1 VPVSISNKNIPPT
14 VMQNAMKMTN
24 DILKFQQE
32 CFKHYLNDIREKII
46 EFPEKYL
53 FPDGNPI
60 LPILPVKTEKKKI
73 MFVGAFPSARFE
85 NRNGLLIPT
94 ANNLSPFGKEEYFDG
109 QQIRKQASRE
119 VLEEE
124 FFSKLNINA
133 DEHWITDLV
142 KVYLMPEKHIKNCI
156 QINPNIKYVDT
167 HKLLKRIA
175 IASKE
180 WFYREVEICKPRLII
195 TFGEVVARV
204 IKSDFNT
211 ENRELLNGQIKQ
223 TKILGTDY
231 NICHLP
237 HPEIVR
243 RNKEWRDNNSK
254 IMRQLSQ
261 EISNLF
267 NKN

>member
-1 VPVSISNKNIPPT
+1 
-14 VMQNAMKMTN
+14 MKMTN

-119 VLEEE
+119 VLEE
-124 FFSKLNINA
+124 
-133 DEHWITDLV
+133 
-142 KVYLMPEKHIKNCI
+142 
-156 QINPNIKYVDT
+156 
-167 HKLLKRIA
+167 
-175 IASKE
+175 
-180 WFYREVEICKPRLII
+180 
-195 TFGEVVARV
+195 
-204 IKSDFNT
+204 
-211 ENRELLNGQIKQ
+211 
-223 TKILGTDY
+223 
-231 NICHLP
+231 
-237 HPEIVR
+237 
-243 RNKEWRDNNSK
+243 
-254 IMRQLSQ
+254 
-261 EISNLF
+261 
-267 NKN
+267 

>member
-1 VPVSISNKNIPPT
+1 MQSVV
-14 VMQNAMKMTN
+14 QNAMKMTN

-32 CFKHYLNDIREKII
+32 CFKHYLNDIREKIT

-60 LPILPVKTEKKKI
+60 LPVLPVRTGKENL

-109 QQIRKQASRE
+109 QQIRKQTSRE
-119 VLEEE
+119 VLEKE

-133 DEHWITDLV
+133 DEHWLTDLV

-156 QINPNIKYVDT
+156 QINPNLKYINT
-167 HKLLKRIA
+167 HKLFKRIA
-175 IASKE
+175 IASKK
-180 WFYREVEICKPRLII
+180 WFYKEVGTCKPKLII

-204 IKSDFNT
+204 IQSDFKTN
-211 ENRELLNGQIKQ
+211 NQELLSGQISQ
-223 TKILGTDY
+223 VRILDSDY

-243 RNKEWRDNNSK
+243 RNKEWQNNNSI
-254 IMRQLSQ
+254 IMSQLSQ
-261 EISNLF
+261 EIKKFL
-267 NKN
+267 NKK

>member
-1 VPVSISNKNIPPT
+1 
-14 VMQNAMKMTN
+14 MKTTN

-32 CFKHYLNDIREKII
+32 CFKHYLNDIREKIT

-60 LPILPVKTEKKKI
+60 LPILPVKTEKKKL

-119 VLEEE
+119 VLEED
-124 FFSKLNINA
+124 FFSNLNINA

-156 QINPNIKYVDT
+156 QINP
-167 HKLLKRIA
+167 
-175 IASKE
+175 
-180 WFYREVEICKPRLII
+180 C
-195 TFGEVVARV
+195 
-204 IKSDFNT
+204 
-211 ENRELLNGQIKQ
+211 
-223 TKILGTDY
+223 
-231 NICHLP
+231 
-237 HPEIVR
+237 
-243 RNKEWRDNNSK
+243 
-254 IMRQLSQ
+254 
-261 EISNLF
+261 
-267 NKN
+267 

>member
-1 VPVSISNKNIPPT
+1 
-14 VMQNAMKMTN
+14 MKTTN

-32 CFKHYLNDIREKII
+32 CYKHYLNDIREKIT

-53 FPDGNPI
+53 FPDGNSI
-60 LPILPVKTEKKKI
+60 LPILPVKTEKGKL

-85 NRNGLLIPT
+85 NRNGLLIPAT
-94 ANNLSPFGKEEYFDG
+94 NNLSPFGKEEYFDG

-124 FFSKLNINA
+124 FFSKLNING

-156 QINPNIKYVDT
+156 QINSNLKYVDT
-167 HKLLKRIA
+167 HKLFKKIA
-175 IASKE
+175 IASLE
-180 WFYREVEICKPRLII
+180 WFYREVEICKPRLIV

-204 IKSDFNT
+204 IKSDFKSN
-211 ENRELLNGQIKQ
+211 NQELLSGQISQ
-223 TKILGTDY
+223 VRILDLDY

-243 RNKEWRDNNSK
+243 RNKEWQENNSI
-254 IMRQLSQ
+254 IMSQLSY
-261 EISNLF
+261 EIKKLL
-267 NKN
+267 NKK

>member
-1 VPVSISNKNIPPT
+1 
-14 VMQNAMKMTN
+14 MKTSN

-32 CFKHYLNDIREKII
+32 CFKHYLNDIREKIT

-60 LPILPVKTEKKKI
+60 SPILPVKTEKKKL

-109 QQIRKQASRE
+109 QQIRKQASRD

-124 FFSKLNINA
+124 FFLNLKINA

-156 QINPNIKYVDT
+156 QINPNLTYIDT
-167 HKLLKRIA
+167 HKLFKRIA

-180 WFYREVEICKPRLII
+180 WFYKEVEICKPKLII

-204 IKSDFNT
+204 IKSDYKSNNQEF
-211 ENRELLNGQIKQ
+211 LNGQISRFR
-223 TKILGTDY
+223 ILGTEY

-243 RNKEWRDNNSK
+243 RNKEWRDKNLI
-254 IMRQLSQ
+254 IMNQLSQ
-261 EISNLF
+261 EIKKIL